1 MDQNKVLDAGF
12 QQVAEILS
20 RWRSFRGHN
29 PHRFCENEQW
39 YKYISNLTDYI
50 LILNLFFPSFD
61 IRWRCPRNLVSVL
74 LILCFKS

>member
-29 PHRFCENEQW
+29 PHRFCENGQW

-50 LILNLFFPSFD
+50 LILNLFF
-61 IRWRCPRNLVSVL
+61 LL
-74 LILCFKS
+74 LISDDVVRGILSAYC